1 MPVLHSFAR
10 ANTPSQRSI
19 RLWLDSVFLAPLE
32 RDGTISANH
41 YEQSN
46 TFDIGVSRFEASTRR
61 EFETDSSSC

>member
-19 RLWLDSVFLAPLE
+19 RSWLDSVFLAPLE

-46 TFDIGVSRFEASTRR
+46 TFDIGVSSFQVWTL
-61 EFETDSSSC
+61 TGIPD